1 MEASA
6 FIKKEEKKMDVYP
19 HTLRT
24 GSLPSPRPQLTPKLH
39 RRQLHPI
46 SINRF
51 MRTNCTGYIA
61 PNAVQRTLLQ

>member
-24 GSLPSPRPQLTPKLH
+24 GSTMAKPRERDSERQPAPSPLQA
-39 RRQLHPI
+39 PI
-46 SINRF
+46 SPQSF
-51 MRTNCTGYIA
+51 TGDNYIPSA
-61 PNAVQRTLLQ
+61 LIDL